1 MDSEASVLA
10 DVADLASSWY
20 GGILVHSPGVA
31 DKLAIGQGNEE

>member
-20 GGILVHSPGVA
+20 GGILVHSSGVA
-31 DKLAIGQGNEE
+31 GKLAIGQGNEE